1 MNYERIYSQIVDRA
15 KNRVLESYTEKH
27 HILPRCM
34 NGSDDRD
41 NLVNLTAREHFICH
55 QLLVRIYPENPKLKF
70 ALWAMCN
77 MKSKRQDRYTP
88 SSRIYERAK
97 NEVVKLISE
106 KKKGTKVSDEQKRKT
121 SETLKGRKRPTEV
134 ISKIVNTRRESGGWK
149 HSEETKK
156 KIKDNNG
163 MNREEVRNKL
173 KGRTISEETR
183 KKRSESSVN
192 KRPCNID
199 GVRYESIAEASKALN
214 IKWDKVSDRIKSKSK
229 KFKNWNYE

>member
-55 QLLVRIYPENPKLKF
+55 QLLVRIYPENSKLKF

-88 SSRIYERAK
+88 SSRIYERVK

-121 SETLKGRKRPTEV
+121 SETLKGRKRT
-134 ISKIVNTRRESGGWK
+134 
-149 HSEETKK
+149 
-156 KIKDNNG
+156 
-163 MNREEVRNKL
+163 L
-173 KGRTISEETR
+173 
-183 KKRSESSVN
+183 
-192 KRPCNID
+192 
-199 GVRYESIAEASKALN
+199 
-214 IKWDKVSDRIKSKSK
+214 
-229 KFKNWNYE
+229 